1 MATDLKGLN
10 NFRSKL
16 QKFATINSNFT
27 TEVADEIARRGQE
40 IAISEYAGL
49 NGVNV
54 SYETI
59 GGGNSRV
66 VAQGEQI
73 AYIEF
78 GTGRVGEQSKYPT
91 DKLPKEGVPIT
102 GQWEYYYPSQYK
114 RTSKTT
120 GDEGWYHK
128 FEGDDKARFTKGQS
142 AGMQMYRTSQ
152 RLKNEMASIV
162 KNKLKGDGTSV

>member
-10 NFRSKL
+10 NFKSKL

-40 IAISEYAGL
+40 IAISEYSGIE
-49 NGVNV
+49 GVNV
-54 SYETI
+54 SRETM
-59 GGGNSRV
+59 GGGVSRV

-78 GTGRVGEQSKYPT
+78 GTGRVGQQSKYPNE
-91 DKLPKEGVPIT
+91 KLPKEGVPIT

-114 RTSKTT
+114 RASKTT
-120 GDEGWYHK
+120 GEEGWYHK

-152 RLKNEMASIV
+152 RLRNEIANIV
-162 KNKLKGDGTSV
+162 KNKIKGDGASV

>member
-40 IAISEYAGL
+40 IAISEYTGL

-59 GGGNSRV
+59 GGGKSRV